1 MLPASPRRRSGETK
15 VPWDAW
21 VGDYAEIRDAI
32 ERTYPETF
40 KDFNKRLFKPGG
52 FARPLPAR
60 ERKWVTKTRQGELHH
75 AGEAVSRT
83 CRRPTEHDVL
93 HLATLR
99 SNDQFN
105 TTIYGYSDRFRGVKA
120 RARIVFMNAED
131 ISSPGLRRW

>member
-1 MLPASPRRRSGETK
+1 GN
-15 VPWDAW
+15 
-21 VGDYAEIRDAI
+21 YAEIRDAI

-60 ERKWVTKTRQGELHH
+60 ERKWVTQSGKANFITPERLFPEL
-75 AGEAVSRT
+75 G
-83 CRRPTEHDVL
+83 TERSADVL

-105 TTIYGYSDRFRGVKA
+105 TTIYGYSDRFRGISGTRRVVFLNRKDIA
-120 RARIVFMNAED
+120 R
-131 ISSPGLRRW
+131 L